1 MEKGEPYRRMLRRH
15 DGAVPVHLVGERMGL
30 SVWHYGAG
38 VALVASIAYIGT
50 WLVNFLPP
58 PLAALTG
65 SGPDA
70 PMVRHIASL
79 VWAGGLTLCLGWL
92 LTRQG
97 RDLMSLVAPG
107 RPLDAR
113 LFLRS
118 VAVYA
123 AAFLPIVMMGVQ
135 QGHVSTGTV
144 GLALLWLPV
153 MGTLIL
159 FQSFVEEIIYRGY
172 LTQAFQVLSGS
183 AVLAAIPVAILF
195 VLLHEGGNWE
205 GGWGRKLSLL
215 LISLG
220 LSYITCRLGRLEAA
234 IGVRFAHNSL
244 IYLLMAQPAG
254 FAAEGALME
263 GMANGAG
270 PLDVEALLSILLLQ
284 GALFASYWFLGL
296 QSGFIEHGWRGAPDK
311 EEW

>member
-1 MEKGEPYRRMLRRH
+1 MESGDPYRQMLRHH
-15 DGAVPVHLVGERMGL
+15 DGAVPVHLVGERLGL
-30 SVWHYGAG
+30 SVWHYAAG
-38 VALVASIAYIGT
+38 IIILAVIAYFGT
-50 WLVNFLPP
+50 WLVNILPR
-58 PLAALTG
+58 PLAGITG
-65 SGPDA
+65 SGSDA
-70 PMVRHIASL
+70 PMIRHIASL
-79 VWAGGLTLCLGWL
+79 IWSGGVILGLGWM

-97 RDLMSLVAPG
+97 RDLMSIVAPG
-107 RPLDAR
+107 RPLDVR

-123 AAFLPIVMMGVQ
+123 AAFLPILMMGVQ
-135 QGHVSTGTV
+135 QGHVSIGTV

-153 MGTLIL
+153 LGTLIL

-172 LTQAFQVLSGS
+172 LSQAFQVLTGN
-183 AVLAAIPVAILF
+183 AVLAALLVAILF
-195 VLLHEGGNWE
+195 VLLHEGGAWD

-254 FAAEGALME
+254 FAAGGDLMG
-263 GMANGAG
+263 GMAGAAG

-311 EEW
+311 EE